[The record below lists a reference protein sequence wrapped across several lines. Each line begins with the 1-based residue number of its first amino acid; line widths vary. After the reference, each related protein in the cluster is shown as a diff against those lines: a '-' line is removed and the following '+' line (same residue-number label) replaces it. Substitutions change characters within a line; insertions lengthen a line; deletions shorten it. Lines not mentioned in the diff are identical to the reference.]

1 LAEVPVTQTI
11 IAPSRTRIH
20 MIAIVDY
27 RAGNLTSV
35 AAAVDKLGFA
45 GTVTSDPADIA
56 AAERVIFPGVGA
68 AESAMANLH
77 QMGLAQPLLDAI
89 HGGKPFLGICIG
101 FQLLFEHSDE
111 DGGVDCL
118 GALPG
123 RVVRFADNMTE
134 GDDPQP
140 LKVPHMGWSHVTFTR
155 QHPVWDGVPQD
166 AEFYFVHSFHP
177 VPNPEDVAGTSVY
190 GIQFASAVARD
201 NLVATQFHPEKS
213 GRPGLK
219 LLDNFCRWNPQG

>member
-1 LAEVPVTQTI
+1 
-11 IAPSRTRIH
+11 

-35 AAAVDKLGFA
+35 AAAFAKLGYPA
-45 GTVTSDPADIA
+45 KVTSDPADLA
-56 AAERVIFPGVGA
+56 AAERVVFPGVGA

-77 QMGLAQPLLDAI
+77 EMGLFDPLLAAI

-101 FQLLFEHSDE
+101 FQLLFESSEE
-111 DGGVDCL
+111 DGGVACL

-123 RVVRFADNMTE
+123 PVVRFPDNLHE

-140 LKVPHMGWSHVTFTR
+140 LKIPHMGWNQVTFTR
-155 QHPVWDGVPQD
+155 PHPVWEGIPED
-166 AEFYFVHSFHP
+166 AEFYFVHSYYP
-177 VPNPEDVAGTSVY
+177 VPPPELVAATTVY
-190 GIQFASAVARD
+190 GKKFACAVARG
-201 NLVATQFHPEKS
+201 NLVASQFHPEKS

-219 LLDNFCRWNPQG
+219 LLDNFCRWNP